1 MFMRRLAIIIA
12 AVLLL
17 APCAPANPLTRA
29 WHFAGHH
36 KRFFIMESVA
46 VGAAG
51 LHAYGLHRCRHTNG
65 VEACDEHYGA
75 AWGFYG
81 FLTGVNVVAA
91 PALAESCWKGDG
103 GKFCYALGYGGSAY
117 QAGWGIHEATINR
130 LREIEPHAPSPSLLQ
145 IRF

>member
-1 MFMRRLAIIIA
+1 MLRRAIIALLVVLIA
-12 AVLLL
+12 AQS
-17 APCAPANPLTRA
+17 APANPLTRA

-51 LHAYGLHRCRHTNG
+51 LHAYGLHRCRHANG
-65 VEACDEHYGA
+65 VEACDLHYGA

-81 FLTGVNVVAA
+81 FLTGVNVVAM
-91 PALAESCWKGDG
+91 PAIAESCWKGGG
-103 GKFCYALGYGGSAY
+103 GKFCYALAYGGSTY
-117 QAGWGIHEATINR
+117 QAAWGIHEATISR
-130 LREIEPHAPSPSLLQ
+130 PREIEPHAPTPNLLQ